1 MSDLLKRDTT
11 VKIMSVLFAVFLW
24 FFVLD
29 STNPIVSM
37 DFSVPLRIENE
48 NVLRSKDIVIKESNF
63 PRNVTVSLKGREEK
77 IKRINSSEIEAVV
90 DLSKVND
97 ASTGFLYVEIYNIPD
112 GVSFESVSPR
122 TVNFKLEKIG
132 ENLYPIEVTTVGKA
146 KENYR
151 VVGISITPQTISIEA
166 TNSVISSI
174 GKVMAV
180 ADITGI
186 KSDTSMKLMCK
197 VYDKVGNE
205 MPEFSDKYSVEARIE
220 VAKEVSV
227 IPVVKGKPAKDYVDG
242 VHKVSPDKVLISG
255 PSNLLDSIDNL
266 KTESID
272 IEDLDASVTK
282 TANIVLPS
290 GVNLVNSQKAV
301 SVSVE
306 IVPLSV
312 KKYKIKAEDII
323 MENEEADDSL
333 TYKIVD
339 EEIEIEIKGTM
350 EELDKIVESKLKPS
364 IDVRGL
370 KEGTYKRTLK
380 VVLPS
385 TLKLS
390 QDVEV
395 EVIIERKN
403 EG

>member
-37 DFSVPLRIENE
+37 DFSVPLRVENE

-151 VVGISITPQTISIEA
+151 VVGIIITPQTISIEA

-197 VYDKVGNE
+197 VYDKEGNE

-323 MENEEADDSL
+323 MENEELDDSL
-333 TYKIVD
+333 TYKIAD

>member
-312 KKYKIKAEDII
+312 KKYRIKAEDII

-395 EVIIERKN
+395 EVVIERKN

>member
-395 EVIIERKN
+395 EVVIERKN

>member
-37 DFSVPLRIENE
+37 DFSVPLRVENE

-197 VYDKVGNE
+197 VYDKEGNE

-323 MENEEADDSL
+323 MENEELDDSL
-333 TYKIVD
+333 TYKIAD

-395 EVIIERKN
+395 EVVIERKN